1 MNAGHNAPIIFAAGK
16 TSLLEATGV
25 PLGLMSEAEYETGSV
40 NIPAGGMLLLYT
52 DGLTDSIAGND
63 PEKRLSAALIGDLPR
78 AIERLKSLVNPR
90 FNQDD
95 VTILLVRRSGEPV

>member
-1 MNAGHNAPIIFAAGK
+1 
-16 TSLLEATGV
+16 
-25 PLGLMSEAEYETGSV
+25 MSEAEYETGSV

-63 PEKRLSAALIGDLPR
+63 PEKRLSAALIGDLTR